1 MDLQDTALEE
11 LREKDEQLSAV
22 MGQAL
27 NLQDQVNSLTVQLM
41 SKSKM
46 ATDLQNRLEAIEAE
60 KKVSYPLFDNDGQR
74 LAYARALIGV
84 LYGLITERKL
94 TYEIGY
100 AFMARIDRFLKEDS
114 DATYTE
120 GQDNQEEHEGD
131 LRKKGG

>member
-1 MDLQDTALEE
+1 MGLQDTVLEE